1 MKTLLKQFIS
11 AVVLSAA
18 FSFLVACNESPNDP
32 ETSAPKEGST
42 YTFSEYE
49 EDAVG
54 NVNPDTRLISTD
66 SLLATNLSFVGS
78 NDVHQAVSKGEN
90 VYFKTFQNGSF
101 DVYQDGIT
109 ITDGIEVAPMWIHYD
124 AAASLDTIFSNS
136 ISSEFNGFP
145 GTMTLV
151 ETTEGKGNSTFTTK
165 SGKTLSTVEIET
177 TFAVVV
183 AIDGVGTVST
193 TSVRKKLS
201 YSPEIQYIVR
211 EETISNSDSPFSP
224 VQNGRSVRELTQY
237 TIK

>member
-1 MKTLLKQFIS
+1 
-11 AVVLSAA
+11 
-18 FSFLVACNESPNDP
+18 
-32 ETSAPKEGST
+32 
-42 YTFSEYE
+42 
-49 EDAVG
+49 
-54 NVNPDTRLISTD
+54 
-66 SLLATNLSFVGS
+66 
-78 NDVHQAVSKGEN
+78 
-90 VYFKTFQNGSF
+90 
-101 DVYQDGIT
+101 
-109 ITDGIEVAPMWIHYD
+109 MWIHYD